1 MVGEAFLTAILEVVI
16 TSTVRPVRSLLTKWR
31 QNGSRQAKNW
41 LPRLNAYF
49 DNEVFIFSQVRSEP
63 VIRLKGRY
71 PLDANRKEVANIQR
85 LKLLQEQRRNDPHAV
100 LVNLPKWQ
108 HDPVYLEAQTLY
120 FSEVR
125 ALRDSKLGNLKP
137 EILSANALF
146 FCSETHELILHLR
159 STDSDTFKR
168 IRRLHTLGGAYQ
180 PPDMD
185 GTPADKLSLSNT
197 ARREVLEEAE
207 AGLVWRETPPMI
219 CLKELE
225 TGFIQLAFLGIDI
238 PSKEAVRLAG
248 SWEGEPIRI
257 AFNDLHRTL
266 TTDESW
272 VPTGKAAV
280 LAWLALGAP
289 NTKGRVKFG
298 EFTATELFDLV
309 VP

>member
-16 TSTVRPVRSLLTKWR
+16 TSTVRPLRSLLTRWH
-31 QNGSRQAKNW
+31 QSSSPQVKNW

-49 DNEVFIFSQVRSEP
+49 NNEVLIFSQVRSEP

-71 PLDANRKEVANIQR
+71 ALAANRQELANVQR
-85 LKLLQEQRRNDPHAV
+85 LKLIQERRRNDPHAI
-100 LVNLPKWQ
+100 LTNQPKWQ

-125 ALRDSKLGNLKP
+125 AMRDTTLGNLRP

-146 FCSETHELILHLR
+146 FCSETQELILHQR
-159 STDSDTFKR
+159 STDSDTFNAR
-168 IRRLHTLGGAYQ
+168 RRLHTLGGAYQ

-185 GTPADKLSLSNT
+185 GTPADKLSLTNT

-219 CLKELE
+219 LLKEVE
-225 TGFIQLAFLGIDI
+225 TGFIQLALLGIDI
-238 PSKEAVRLAG
+238 PNKEATRLVG
-248 SWEGEPIRI
+248 SWEGEPIRV
-257 AFNDLHRTL
+257 AFHDLPRAL

-272 VPTGKAAV
+272 VPPGKAAV

-289 NTKGRVKFG
+289 NTKRRVKFG
-298 EFTATELFDLV
+298 EFTPAKLFDLV